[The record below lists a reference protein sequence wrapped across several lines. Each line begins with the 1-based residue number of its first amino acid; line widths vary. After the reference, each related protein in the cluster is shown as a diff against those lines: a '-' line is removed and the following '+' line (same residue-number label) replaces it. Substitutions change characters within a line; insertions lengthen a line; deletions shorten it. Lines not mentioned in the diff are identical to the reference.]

1 MANVTLIRVD
11 FRLIH
16 GQVATKWVK
25 VAQASKIVVVDDAS
39 SKDELL
45 KSVLKMAAPQGV
57 KCLVY
62 SQERC
67 VEKWKETQFGEG
79 KVMMVFKD
87 IPTCYA
93 AWKDGLAVPKL
104 QLGNV
109 PNREGRKTLFGEVFV
124 DENEMAM
131 LKEMAAAG
139 VEIEIHTIPDG
150 PGSSFERAASKY

>member
-16 GQVATKWVK
+16 GQVATKWSK
-25 VAQASKIVVVDDAS
+25 VAQATKIIVVDDAS
-39 SKDELL
+39 SKDDLL

-62 SQERC
+62 SVERC
-67 VEKWKETQFGEG
+67 VEKWKETGFGEG

-87 IPTCYA
+87 ISACYA
-93 AWKDGLAVPKL
+93 AWKGGLAVPKL

-109 PNREGRKTLFGEVFV
+109 PNREGRKVLFGEVFV
-124 DENEMAM
+124 DAEEMAM
-131 LKEMAAAG
+131 LKEMSGAG

-150 PGSSFERAASKY
+150 IGSSFEKAAGRY